1 MYSPTLRP
9 SERQHHYPERPY
21 RKTQRFRTLFADVPD
36 NGRLWIMC
44 LGLNRFAVVA
54 SSRLVPD
61 SGSDQAFDF
70 AI

>member
-44 LGLNRFAVVA
+44 LILCIG
-54 SSRLVPD
+54 
-61 SGSDQAFDF
+61 
-70 AI
+70 